1 MSKSNNN
8 FTSSFLKGGTKPDK
22 LINFYELMDKEM
34 KNDTKRDKNFK
45 NHFIE
50 PCSMI
55 LAIGGTGSG
64 KSLALLNLLQRK
76 NEAFYKL
83 IIFSGSSTNEPAY
96 NLIREKM
103 PDAEFYED
111 IDELPALND
120 EEDTEHEKLIV
131 FDDFIN
137 MKKKDFQKIKDY
149 LISGRKKKWTVYL
162 NAQNY
167 TDVPKTITRNCHYF
181 LIFKQNDNATINNML
196 KNHNINNT
204 NKEDFKNMY
213 FDATKEKPNFFT
225 VDIKG
230 GSLRK
235 NFTEFYTNKI
245 I

>member
-1 MSKSNNN
+1 MS
-8 FTSSFLKGGTKPDK
+8 KPDK
-22 LINFYELMDKEM
+22 LTNFYELMKKDL
-34 KNDTKRDKNFK
+34 KNDTKRDKNYK
-45 NHFIE
+45 QHYID

-55 LAIGGTGSG
+55 LAIGPTGSG
-64 KSLALLNLLQRK
+64 KSLGLLNFLQRK
-76 NEAFYKL
+76 NESFCRV

-111 IDELPALND
+111 INELPALND
-120 EEDTEHEKLIV
+120 DDDTEHEKLIV

-149 LISGRKKKWTVYL
+149 LISGRKKKYTVYL

-167 TDVPKTITRNCHYF
+167 VDVPKTITRNIHYF

-196 KNHNINNT
+196 KNHNT
-204 NKEDFKNMY
+204 DGVNKEDFKEMY
-213 FDATKEKPNFFT
+213 QYAVNEKPNFFL
-225 VDIKG
+225 VDLKN

-235 NFTEFYTNKI
+235 NFTEFLYKRTI
-245 I
+245 

>member
-1 MSKSNNN
+1 MA
-8 FTSSFLKGGTKPDK
+8 KPKQDK
-22 LINFYELMDKEM
+22 LINFYELMDKDM
-34 KNDTKRDKNFK
+34 KNDTKRDKNYK

-55 LAIGGTGSG
+55 LSIGPTGSG
-64 KSLALLNLLQRK
+64 KSLGLLNLLQRK
-76 NEAFYKL
+76 NESFCRVV
-83 IIFSGSSTNEPAY
+83 IFSGSSTDEPAY

-103 PDAEFYED
+103 PDAEFYEN
-111 IDELPALND
+111 IEELPALNN

-167 TDVPKTITRNCHYF
+167 VDVPKTIIRNIHYF

-196 KNHNINNT
+196 KNHNVDNVE
-204 NKEDFKNMY
+204 KEDFKQMY
-213 FDATKEKPNFFT
+213 HTATEAKPNFFM
-225 VDIKG
+225 VDIRG

-235 NFTEFYTNKI
+235 NFTEFYKPMR
-245 I
+245 

>member
-1 MSKSNNN
+1 MSKV
-8 FTSSFLKGGTKPDK
+8 KEDK

-34 KNDTKRDKNFK
+34 KNDTKRDKHYK
-45 NHFIE
+45 QHFIE

-55 LAIGGTGSG
+55 LSIGPTGSG
-64 KSLALLNLLQRK
+64 KSLGLLNLLQRK
-76 NEAFYKL
+76 NEAFCR
-83 IIFSGSSTNEPAY
+83 IVVFSGSSTDEPAY

-111 IDELPALND
+111 INELPALND
-120 EEDTEHEKLIV
+120 DDDTEHEKLIV

-137 MKKKDFQKIKDY
+137 MKKKEFQKIKDY

-167 TDVPKTITRNCHYF
+167 VDVPKTITRNIHYF
-181 LIFKQNDNATINNML
+181 FIFKQNDNATINNML
-196 KNHNINNT
+196 KNHNVDDVDKN
-204 NKEDFKNMY
+204 DFKGMY
-213 FDATKEKPNFFT
+213 HDATDEKPNFFM

-235 NFTEFYTNKI
+235 NFTEFYKPLNL
-245 I
+245 

>member
-1 MSKSNNN
+1 MSKIQAI
-8 FTSSFLKGGTKPDK
+8 KGGGGGISPPDK
-22 LINFYELMDKEM
+22 LINFYEKMGKDI
-34 KNDTKRDKNFK
+34 KNDTKRDKHYNQ
-45 NHFIE
+45 HFIE
-50 PCSMI
+50 PCSMM

-64 KSLALLNLLQRK
+64 KSLGLLNLLQRK
-76 NEAFYKL
+76 NDAFCR
-83 IIFSGSSTNEPAY
+83 IVVFSGSSTDEPAY
-96 NLIREKM
+96 NLIRQKI

-111 IDELPALND
+111 INELPALND
-120 EEDTEHEKLIV
+120 DDDTEHEKLIV

-167 TDVPKTITRNCHYF
+167 TDVPKTITRNIHYF

-196 KNHNINNT
+196 KNHNVDNVDKDIFKSMYREAT
-204 NKEDFKNMY
+204 N
-213 FDATKEKPNFFT
+213 EKPNFLM

-235 NFTEFYTNKI
+235 NFTEFYKPMR
-245 I
+245 

>member
-1 MSKSNNN
+1 MSKN
-8 FTSSFLKGGTKPDK
+8 KEDK

-45 NHFIE
+45 HHFVE

-64 KSLALLNLLQRK
+64 KSLALLNFLQRK
-76 NEAFYKL
+76 NEAFCKL

-96 NLIREKM
+96 NLIREKI

-120 EEDTEHEKLIV
+120 EDDVDHEKLIV

-137 MKKKDFQKIKDY
+137 MKKKEFQKIKDY

-162 NAQNY
+162 NSQNY

-181 LIFKQNDNATINNML
+181 LIFKQNDNTTINNML
-196 KNHNINNT
+196 KNHNVDNID
-204 NKEDFKNMY
+204 KEDFKNMY
-213 FDATKEKPNFFT
+213 FDAVEEKPNFFM
-225 VDIKG
+225 VDLKG

-235 NFTEFYTNKI
+235 NFTTFYKNMR
-245 I
+245 

>member
-1 MSKSNNN
+1 MS
-8 FTSSFLKGGTKPDK
+8 KPDK
-22 LINFYELMDKEM
+22 LTNFYELMGKDL

-55 LAIGGTGSG
+55 LAIGPTGSG
-64 KSLALLNLLQRK
+64 KSLGLLNFLQRK
-76 NEAFYKL
+76 NESFCRV
-83 IIFSGSSTNEPAY
+83 IIFSGSSTDEPAY

-111 IDELPALND
+111 INELPSLND
-120 EEDTEHEKLIV
+120 DDDTEHEKLIV
-131 FDDFIN
+131 IDDFIN
-137 MKKKDFQKIKDY
+137 MKKKDFQKIKEY
-149 LISGRKKKWTVYL
+149 LISGRKKKYTVYL

-167 TDVPKTITRNCHYF
+167 VDVPKTITRNIHYF

-196 KNHNINNT
+196 KNHNI
-204 NKEDFKNMY
+204 DGACPILFKTMY
-213 FDATKEKPNFFT
+213 LDATAEKPNFFM

-235 NFTEFYTNKI
+235 NFTEFYKPMR
-245 I
+245 

>member
-1 MSKSNNN
+1 MSK
-8 FTSSFLKGGTKPDK
+8 TKEDK

-34 KNDTKRDKNFK
+34 KNDTKRDKNFR
-45 NHFIE
+45 NHFVE
-50 PCSMI
+50 PCSMM

-76 NEAFYKL
+76 NEAFCKL

-96 NLIREKM
+96 NLIREKI
-103 PDAEFYED
+103 PEAEFYED

-120 EEDTEHEKLIV
+120 EDDVEHEKLIV

-137 MKKKDFQKIKDY
+137 MKKKEFQKIKDY
-149 LISGRKKKWTVYL
+149 LISGRKKKWSVYL

-181 LIFKQNDNATINNML
+181 LIFKQNDNTTINNML
-196 KNHNINNT
+196 KNHNVDNVD
-204 NKEDFKNMY
+204 KEDFKNMY
-213 FDATKEKPNFFT
+213 FDAVEEKPNFFM
-225 VDIKG
+225 VDLKG

-235 NFTEFYTNKI
+235 NFTTFYKNMR
-245 I
+245 

>member
-1 MSKSNNN
+1 MYMSKPKS
-8 FTSSFLKGGTKPDK
+8 DK
-22 LINFYELMDKEM
+22 LINFYELMDKDM
-34 KNDTKRDKNFK
+34 KNDTKRDKHFK
-45 NHFIE
+45 NHYIE

-64 KSLALLNLLQRK
+64 KSLGLLNLLQRK
-76 NEAFYKL
+76 NDSFCRVV
-83 IIFSGSSTNEPAY
+83 IFSGSSTNEPAY

-103 PDAEFYED
+103 PDSEFYED
-111 IDELPALND
+111 INELPALND
-120 EEDTEHEKLIV
+120 DDDTEHEKLIV

-167 TDVPKTITRNCHYF
+167 VDVPKTITRNIHYF

-196 KNHNINNT
+196 KNHNVDDVD
-204 NKEDFKNMY
+204 KDDFKEMY
-213 FDATKEKPNFFT
+213 HIATEEKPNFFM

-235 NFTEFYTNKI
+235 NFTEFYKPLRK
-245 I
+245 

>member
-1 MSKSNNN
+1 MS
-8 FTSSFLKGGTKPDK
+8 KPDK
-22 LINFYELMDKEM
+22 LINFYELMKKDM

-45 NHFIE
+45 QHFIE

-64 KSLALLNLLQRK
+64 KSLALLNFLQRK

-83 IIFSGSSTNEPAY
+83 IVFSGSSTNEPAY
-96 NLIREKM
+96 NLIREKI

-111 IDELPALND
+111 INELPSLND
-120 EEDTEHEKLIV
+120 DDDIEHEKLIV

-137 MKKKDFQKIKDY
+137 MKKKEFQKIKEY
-149 LISGRKKKWTVYL
+149 LTAGRKKKWTVYL

-167 TDVPKTITRNCHYF
+167 VEVPKTITRNCHYF
-181 LIFKQNDNATINNML
+181 LIFKQNDNATINNIL
-196 KNHNINNT
+196 KNHNIDNID
-204 NKEDFKNMY
+204 KEEFKDMY
-213 FDATKEKPNFFT
+213 YDATKEKPNFFT

-235 NFTEFYTNKI
+235 NFTEFYKPMR
-245 I
+245 